1 MSDVCISP
9 LVDNTTCFLDSLS
22 SDWEKL
28 QNSLTFYH
36 HRNKWYRR
44 LVAVVID
51 LALSEVAVPFFVS
64 SGFLDG
70 LHCNH
75 GYQQLAF
82 GSWSWGREIT
92 GYNSDNICSGE
103 TPQQSKHRKELHHY

>member
-9 LVDNTTCFLDSLS
+9 LVDNTACFLDSLS

-36 HRNKWYRR
+36 HQNKWCHR
-44 LVAVVID
+44 LVAVVIE
-51 LALSEVAVPFFVS
+51 LALSEVIVPFFIS
-64 SGFLDG
+64 SGLLDG
-70 LHCNH
+70 LHWNH

-82 GSWSWGREIT
+82 GSGV
-92 GYNSDNICSGE
+92 G
-103 TPQQSKHRKELHHY
+103 